1 MRKRLLPV
9 KLRLLGLGIVVVAAL
24 LVLGAFAL
32 LATMNADCGGY
43 DASFWCSEFARS
55 ATGFCFVFL
64 AIALL
69 MLVVFAVL
77 EVGFRLLS
85 AGRSSRPR
93 RTKH

>member
-1 MRKRLLPV
+1 M
-9 KLRLLGLGIVVVAAL
+9 KLRLLVLGIVVVAAL
-24 LVLGAFAL
+24 LVLDAFAV
-32 LATMNADCGGY
+32 LATMNADCGY
-43 DASFWCSEFARS
+43 DASFWCSELARS
-55 ATGFCFVFL
+55 ATGFGFVFL

-93 RTKH
+93 RPKH